1 METAVIYCRVST
13 DNQEREGT
21 SLQTQLENCLTYCQS
36 KGYDVSYRF
45 SEAYSGLS
53 LERPELDK
61 LRELVRNEQ
70 IDVIVCYSLD
80 RLSRDPGHGVIITQ
94 ELEKCGVKL
103 ETVTEDVDNS
113 ELGKLISYI
122 RGYAS
127 KVEAEKIRERTMRG
141 RRAKAR
147 AGSITCGGSAKLY
160 GYNYNKAT
168 PEIGGRRCINEDE
181 AKWVRKMYEWLVYEH
196 MSTNTI
202 TYRLRNLLVPTRYN
216 KTWGRSTVLNVLKN
230 PAYTGKTYAF
240 TSLDGK
246 QFKKSKEEW
255 IEIPGATPPI
265 VSCELFNAAQ
275 IQLQQNAET
284 SSRNIKRQ
292 YVLRGHVFCK
302 RCGRKFFGVC
312 TYHGHGQERIIARRY
327 RCTGKL
333 RNVQPINLCNNPSR
347 KADNLERLVWSELE
361 KVLNNPEIIIT
372 EFEKQKDDAGHMDIL
387 ENELKQLENE
397 LKTAE
402 REQHR
407 LLQLALKGFPENQVE
422 AENNRLKKTKET
434 LLAQEAELQAQF
446 KASQDAII
454 RGSKLEHIIEL
465 LSQQIKASDFSTKLD
480 FLDSMG
486 IKVWIDGE
494 NIEITGSIP
503 AEDGHT
509 VIMQS

>member
-1 METAVIYCRVST
+1 
-13 DNQEREGT
+13 
-21 SLQTQLENCLTYCQS
+21 
-36 KGYDVSYRF
+36 
-45 SEAYSGLS
+45 
-53 LERPELDK
+53 
-61 LRELVRNEQ
+61 
-70 IDVIVCYSLD
+70 
-80 RLSRDPGHGVIITQ
+80 
-94 ELEKCGVKL
+94 
-103 ETVTEDVDNS
+103 
-113 ELGKLISYI
+113 
-122 RGYAS
+122 
-127 KVEAEKIRERTMRG
+127 
-141 RRAKAR
+141 
-147 AGSITCGGSAKLY
+147 
-160 GYNYNKAT
+160 
-168 PEIGGRRCINEDE
+168 
-181 AKWVRKMYEWLVYEH
+181 
-196 MSTNTI
+196 
-202 TYRLRNLLVPTRYN
+202 
-216 KTWGRSTVLNVLKN
+216 
-230 PAYTGKTYAF
+230 
-240 TSLDGK
+240 
-246 QFKKSKEEW
+246 
-255 IEIPGATPPI
+255 
-265 VSCELFNAAQ
+265 
-275 IQLQQNAET
+275 
-284 SSRNIKRQ
+284 
-292 YVLRGHVFCK
+292 
-302 RCGRKFFGVC
+302 
-312 TYHGHGQERIIARRY
+312 
-327 RCTGKL
+327 
-333 RNVQPINLCNNPSR
+333 
-347 KADNLERLVWSELE
+347 LVWSELE